1 LFRAIEVESNP
12 TKSKTPGSELG
23 VFVGAI
29 GAIVTTAFARRE
41 SPVATQRGWSN
52 P

>member
-1 LFRAIEVESNP
+1 LFGTIEVESNP

-29 GAIVTTAFARRE
+29 GTIVTTAFARCE
-41 SPVATQRGWSN
+41 LPVATQRGRFN